1 MRAKLWEQLHN
12 TLFLWQNWR
21 GGCWEHEIE
30 EEREEGE
37 RKSERVSHKG
47 DGRKRLRRVRRKK

>member
-1 MRAKLWEQLHN
+1 MGTITQYPVFVAELEGGR
-12 TLFLWQNWR
+12 
-21 GGCWEHEIE
+21 GCWEREIE

-37 RKSERVSHKG
+37 RKSERVPQKG